1 MSEQLHGVDVGK
13 QDCVC
18 LPFLLFDADTVKT
31 VASAAGRVNKV
42 SLLATSHIFH
52 LTGVNVYMK
61 CCLNK
66 LAQ

>member
-1 MSEQLHGVDVGK
+1 MVLMLVSRTVFVFPSCSLMQTLSK
-13 QDCVC
+13 QYY
-18 LPFLLFDADTVKT
+18 
-31 VASAAGRVNKV
+31 ASAAGRVNKV